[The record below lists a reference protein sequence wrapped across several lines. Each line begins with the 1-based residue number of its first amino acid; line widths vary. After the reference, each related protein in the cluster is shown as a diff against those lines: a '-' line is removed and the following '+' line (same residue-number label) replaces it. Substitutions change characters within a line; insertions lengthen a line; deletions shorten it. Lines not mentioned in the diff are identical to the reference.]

1 MTPEELSEAQSVVI
15 ENLQRLVRGY
25 RSMATDVKEVLEL
38 IAMKN
43 LSNRQMQLHL
53 SACFALEQIGSWD
66 VTTPEDIHAK
76 KGGE

>member
-1 MTPEELSEAQSVVI
+1 MTPEELADAQSVVI

-25 RSMATDVKEVLEL
+25 RSLAIDVKEVFEA

-43 LSNRQMQLHL
+43 LSNRQMALHL

-66 VTTPEDIHAK
+66 VTTPEDVHAK
-76 KGGE
+76 KGCE